1 MSNPSFLNTSE
12 IASELNTNNKRITR
26 HAEKLGLIPYGKIKG
41 KSSSH
46 KPGHVWTAKQFR
58 ILRRYFSKLVVV

>member
-1 MSNPSFLNTSE
+1 MSNPNFLNTSE

-26 HAEKLGLIPYGKIKG
+26 HAKKLGLIPCGKIKG

>member
-41 KSSSH
+41 KSSSN

-58 ILRRYFSKLVVV
+58 ILRRHFSKLVVV